1 MLFHSGTVLKCKGL
15 FSVIQGKLQIH
26 EYVCVWGK
34 VWKENRSLCHPRQ
47 VADLAE
53 GDSAPAQ
60 PALCVAVLLGRG
72 QGPDCSKDSELPVLT
87 SVEGS

>member
-1 MLFHSGTVLKCKGL
+1 MQGTVLCQSRAG
-15 FSVIQGKLQIH
+15 FRFTSTSVFGERL
-26 EYVCVWGK
+26 
-34 VWKENRSLCHPRQ
+34 WKENRSLCHPRQ

-53 GDSAPAQ
+53 GDNAAAQ
-60 PALCVAVLLGRG
+60 PALCVAVLLSRG